1 MAKPK
6 PQKFLVGTMMYV
18 LLFVGAKERIRG
30 SDTDNK
36 CGGEERWEQKVLID
50 PEAQEIHEKPIV
62 TTIAE
67 LQQIN
72 TKLPEN
78 KYQEG
83 KPRMEIE
90 KQVYTIKNCF
100 ITDIIRED
108 DNDLH
113 LVIED
118 GNKNS
123 PHTMIAEIPDP
134 KCPQAQKSD
143 WVGEYQDVQKFLLDH
158 AENYRHFQFTI
169 TGVLFVDKAHG
180 QTGKAPNSV
189 EIHPILKIKIE
200 RQINPILQ

>member
-6 PQKFLVGTMMYV
+6 PQKVSGWNDDVCSPFCWS
-18 LLFVGAKERIRG
+18 KERIHG

-83 KPRMEIE
+83 KPEW
-90 KQVYTIKNCF
+90 K
-100 ITDIIRED
+100 
-108 DNDLH
+108 
-113 LVIED
+113 
-118 GNKNS
+118 
-123 PHTMIAEIPDP
+123 
-134 KCPQAQKSD
+134 
-143 WVGEYQDVQKFLLDH
+143 
-158 AENYRHFQFTI
+158 
-169 TGVLFVDKAHG
+169 
-180 QTGKAPNSV
+180 
-189 EIHPILKIKIE
+189 
-200 RQINPILQ
+200 